1 VIAITAAT
9 DNFFG
14 KLYSYCKKGCPCTP
28 RIASSCG
35 GLGNLKIFFFIGLEV
50 KKPAGSSVSNAH
62 LPLVKLAYII
72 KLMKPPTNLILD
84 GFASFFVC

>member
-1 VIAITAAT
+1 MWGP
-9 DNFFG
+9 G
-14 KLYSYCKKGCPCTP
+14 KLKKY
-28 RIASSCG
+28 
-35 GLGNLKIFFFIGLEV
+35 FFIGLEV
-50 KKPAGSSVSNAH
+50 KKPAGSTVSYAH